1 MIYFSS
7 PSALDGNLGA
17 AYNQYMRL
25 LPFDEDWMCFTDL
38 DVCFLSPDPH
48 KQIQEIIDLYPD
60 TGMFTCLTN
69 RVGTLSQCLNGVI
82 SEDPNIIN
90 HATIAYDL
98 SINKRHDT
106 SWMYNVIS
114 GHLMIVKKKTWVE
127 VGGAMDGLLGVD
139 NDISRK
145 ILSNGHNIVLMEGL
159 YVFHK
164 YRIEKDRYDKT
175 HLQVCVKK

>member
-17 AYNQYMRL
+17 AYNQYMQL
-25 LPFDEDWMCFTDL
+25 LPFDDDWMCFTDL

-48 KQIQEIIDLYPD
+48 IHIQELIDLHPD

-69 RVGTLSQCLNGVI
+69 RVGSLGQCYKGAI
-82 SEDPNIIN
+82 SKDSDVVN
-90 HATIAYDL
+90 HTKIAYDL
-98 SINKRHDT
+98 SVNQRHNT
-106 SWMYNVIS
+106 SWVYNVIS
-114 GHLMIVKKKTWVE
+114 GHLMVIKKKTWFE
-127 VGGAMDGLLGVD
+127 VGGAKDGLLGVD

-145 ILSNGHNIVLMEGL
+145 VLGNGHNIVLMEGL

-164 YRIEKDRYDKT
+164 YRIEKSIHDKS
-175 HLQVCVKK
+175 HLIKI